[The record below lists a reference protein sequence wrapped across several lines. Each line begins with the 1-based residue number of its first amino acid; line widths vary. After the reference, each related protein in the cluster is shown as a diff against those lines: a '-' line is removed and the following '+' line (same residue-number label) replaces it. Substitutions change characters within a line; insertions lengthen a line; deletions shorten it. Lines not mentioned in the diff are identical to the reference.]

1 MTDELQPAPDEQRLP
16 ATRPPEQLVAERFT
30 AAPPVKSTDG
40 LTPER
45 SASIVR
51 QSSSARWVGF
61 LAVVVVALFVILYW
75 FYELGFPLGLSE
87 PRLQQEIDHQQVVDV
102 ERGYNIY
109 QANCARCHAP
119 SGLGTEDPAAAQN
132 GYIGPI
138 LNSQEKLFAHLN
150 EQYLRN
156 VFQAGGRYV
165 CGNAQSQMPVWSNLG
180 NPPGPLNYRQIDELI
195 AFIRATSDQTYVV
208 KDPSLNEPV
217 IDPETGEE
225 KTFTGWRDP
234 NYAPA
239 PGATPF
245 PDCYLDALAGGGG
258 GSPEPGASI
267 DPDAPVV
274 TVTAPTGAATAGFD
288 PTELEVDADTAFT
301 LEFVN
306 DDPVQHNVV
315 IKDPDGTDVSMGD
328 TSFFAGPETREY
340 AVPALAAGKYS
351 YLCVVHPTTMT
362 GTLTVK

>member
-1 MTDELQPAPDEQRLP
+1 MTDELQPAPEEQRLP

-30 AAPPVKSTDG
+30 AAPPIKSTDG

-61 LAVVVVALFVILYW
+61 LAVVIVALFVILYW
-75 FYELGFPLGLSE
+75 FYELGFPLGLSV
-87 PRLQQEIDHQQVVDV
+87 PRLQQEIDAQQVTAV

-119 SGLGTEDPAAAQN
+119 SGLGTEDPAAAEN

-195 AFIRATSDQTYVV
+195 AFIRAPNNQTFVV
-208 KDPSLNEPV
+208 KDPALNEPV

-234 NYAPA
+234 NFAPA

-245 PDCYLDALAGGGG
+245 PDCYLDALTG
-258 GSPEPGASI
+258 GASGTPAPGESI
-267 DPDAPVV
+267 NPDAEVV
-274 TVTAPTGAATAGFD
+274 TVTAPVGAATSGFD
-288 PTELEVDADTAFT
+288 PTELEVGAGAGFT

-306 DDPVQHNVV
+306 DDPVQHNIE
-315 IKDPDGTDVSMGD
+315 IKDPDGKAVPMGD
-328 TSFFAGPETREY
+328 TAFFAGPETRQY
-340 AVPALAAGKYS
+340 AVPALDAGQYS
-351 YLCVVHPTTMT
+351 YLCIVHPTTMT